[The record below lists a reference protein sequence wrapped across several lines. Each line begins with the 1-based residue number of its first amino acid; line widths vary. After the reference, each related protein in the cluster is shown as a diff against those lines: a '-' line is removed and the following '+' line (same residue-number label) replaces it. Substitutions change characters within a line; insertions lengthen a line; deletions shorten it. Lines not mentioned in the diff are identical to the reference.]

1 MDDAIG
7 GVLVNAVREAMK
19 INPVKPED
27 YEGLDEKGR
36 KTLFCGVC
44 HEPKGI
50 TVELFNGK
58 MDRTALRLMPVACEC
73 ARKRYAEKRAD
84 ESSWNRDTMRGEAG
98 SLSLDCTFRDTKKT
112 PEMDECWQYVQKWDA
127 MRENNIGLLL
137 WGGNGPGKSH
147 AAHCIANALLER
159 DPPVSVYVKTF
170 AAILAGKF
178 DKSEVIARVRT
189 AGLVVFEDLGAE
201 RGNDYAFETIFAIV
215 DERYQTRKPTIVTTN
230 LTWTEIQNPLD
241 EQGRPDR
248 RRKRIYDRVLEMCV
262 PIEFK
267 GDSRRRAIGAE
278 KTEFLRRTLGL

>member
-1 MDDAIG
+1 MKN
-7 GVLVNAVREAMK
+7 VFTSLVEDLAAKGEVK
-19 INPVKPED
+19 NPLTPED
-27 YEGLDEKGR
+27 YAGVTKGC
-36 KTLFCGVC
+36 KAIFCGVC
-44 HEPKGI
+44 NEPKRVWREIDAIGFHGFVP
-50 TVELFNGK
+50 TLC
-58 MDRTALRLMPVACEC
+58 ACG
-73 ARKRYAEKRAD
+73 RKRAAERLAEKATETRQTL
-84 ESSWNRDTMRGEAG
+84 RTKAG
-98 SLSLDCTFRDTKKT
+98 SLSPDCEFISSVRS
-112 PEMDECWQYVQKWDA
+112 PEMDACWRYVKNWDE
-127 MRENNIGLLL
+127 MRERNVGLLL
-137 WGGNGPGKSH
+137 WGGNGSGKSH
-147 AAHCIANALLER
+147 AAQCIANELLNQ

-178 DKSEVIARVRT
+178 DKTEVLEAVS
-189 AGLVVFEDLGAE
+189 AASLVVFEDLGGE

-241 EQGRPDR
+241 EQGCPDR